1 MTILLTGNRI
11 VHRRS
16 PCVFRFSFLAGRT
29 TPDARRGFTLIEVL
43 VALAVLSIGIVSIFR
58 TYFLTLDTLSHVN
71 CRLAAINLLNERVV
85 AIERSL
91 KERGE
96 IPFGSTE
103 DVATA
108 TIQSR
113 PVDFHFDT
121 AIRGVEDLQNFYD
134 VTLVLWWV
142 ENART
147 IHLSRSFYLTN

>member
-1 MTILLTGNRI
+1 MILSTGSKTV
-11 VHRRS
+11 VHRW
-16 PCVFRFSFLAGRT
+16 PFVFHVTSGERRKT
-29 TPDARRGFTLIEVL
+29 NDERRGFTLIEVL
-43 VALAVLSIGIVSIFR
+43 VTLAVLSVGIVAIYR

-71 CRLAAINLLNERVV
+71 SRLTAINLLNERVV
-85 AIERSL
+85 ALERSL

-96 IPFGSTE
+96 IPFGSAE

-108 TIQSR
+108 TIHNR

-121 AIRGVEDLQNFYD
+121 AIRNVEDLQNFYD

-147 IHLSRSFYLTN
+147 IHLSRSFYVTN